1 MRNEKQVEASTTKNR
16 GLVYQQ
22 IAAVFDQLPE
32 RFKATELYEL
42 AKMPSTHSM
51 QRRMLIA
58 SVLVHDFKCMQMNS
72 PGGRGR
78 HWKKPGAVT

>member
-1 MRNEKQVEASTTKNR
+1 MRYEKQVEASTTKNR
-16 GLVYQQ
+16 GQVYQQ
-22 IAAVFDQLPE
+22 IAAVFEQLPE

-42 AKMPSTHSM
+42 AKLPSTHSM

-58 SVLVHDFKCMQMNS
+58 SVLAHDFKCVQIMS

-78 HWKKPGAVT
+78 HWKKLGVMS